1 VRPER
6 RASPLEFDMVQQ
18 LVNLIG
24 AVMLCELL
32 IELFYEAAP
41 LAPLRR
47 LLRIEDEF
55 GYPLACG
62 DDEGG
67 RGCAWYSLL
76 AGCGYCLSVWVGAMC
91 GVLFGLHLFVIP
103 WLPSFVVFLVNG
115 LIVHRLSNAWH
126 AVVRRLIDT
135 EGRLRD
141 RLGMLD
147 DMSAGQGETAS
158 PQPDTE
164 SESEKHEATGDSE
177 SST

>member
-1 VRPER
+1 
-6 RASPLEFDMVQQ
+6 MVQQ

-24 AVMLCELL
+24 AVLLCELL
-32 IELFYEAAP
+32 IELFYEATP

-62 DDEGG
+62 DDESGK
-67 RGCAWYSLL
+67 GCGWYSLL
-76 AGCGYCLSVWVGAMC
+76 AGCGYCLSVWVGVMC
-91 GVLFGLHLFVIP
+91 GMLFGLHLFAVP
-103 WLPSFVVFLVNG
+103 WLPPFVVFLVNG

-147 DMSAGQGETAS
+147 DMDAGQGEAAP
-158 PQPDTE
+158 PQPGAE
-164 SESEKHEATGDSE
+164 SGPEEHEAPADGGPSA
-177 SST
+177 